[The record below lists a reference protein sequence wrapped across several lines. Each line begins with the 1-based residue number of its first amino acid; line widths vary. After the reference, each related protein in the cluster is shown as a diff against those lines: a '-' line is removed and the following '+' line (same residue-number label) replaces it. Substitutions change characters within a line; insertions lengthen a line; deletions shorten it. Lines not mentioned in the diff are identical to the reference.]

1 MEKVSLTDGISWKV
15 IIGIAKDFIF
25 FFKCQLEREKKMI
38 VEGHYIDGR
47 RTVA

>member
-25 FFKCQLEREKKMI
+25 FLMSIRTGKKMI

>member
-25 FFKCQLEREKKMI
+25 FFLMSIRTGKKMI